1 MEIIRHYLMAYF
13 LCFLLSGLFKEEQ
26 SGARE
31 SSPANGKGGPQR
43 FTSLPVE
50 TIFST
55 TFKIVTNTL

>member
-1 MEIIRHYLMAYF
+1 MAYF

-26 SGARE
+26 SGARA

-55 TFKIVTNTL
+55 TFKIVTNIL